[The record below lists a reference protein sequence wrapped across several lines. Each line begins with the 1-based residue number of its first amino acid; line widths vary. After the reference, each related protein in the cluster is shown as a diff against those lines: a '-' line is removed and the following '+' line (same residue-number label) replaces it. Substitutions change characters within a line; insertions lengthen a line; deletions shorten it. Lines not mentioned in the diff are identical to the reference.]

1 MNKRHIHARLSQ
13 ALALSQLSSCIR
25 RKVASLILSPD
36 TLSVISD
43 GYNGPP
49 RKGPKVCGGDHCE
62 RERLQITSGTQNDI
76 GCYHAEQNAILNA
89 ARQGAST
96 SGAIMICTTSPCL
109 SCARAIYHA
118 GIKAVYVPE
127 GSYST
132 QGIEYLAE
140 YEVKTYEIDT
150 RKPQIILLAT
160 KLGR

>member
-1 MNKRHIHARLSQ
+1 MDKRHIHARLSQ

-25 RKVASLILSPD
+25 RKVAALILSPD
-36 TLSVISD
+36 TLSVICD

-132 QGIEYLAE
+132 QGIEYLSE
-140 YEVKTYEIDT
+140 YEVETYEIDT
-150 RKPQIILLAT
+150 QKP
-160 KLGR
+160 

>member
-1 MNKRHIHARLSQ
+1 MDKRHIHARLSQ
-13 ALALSQLSSCIR
+13 ALALSQLSSCVR
-25 RKVASLILSPD
+25 RKVAALILSPD
-36 TLSVISD
+36 THSVISD

-89 ARQGAST
+89 ARQGTST
-96 SGAIMICTTSPCL
+96 KGALLICTTSPCL

-118 GIKAVYVPE
+118 GIAAVYVPD

-132 QGIEYLAE
+132 RGVVYLAE
-140 YEVKTYEIDT
+140 YEVKTFVIHPFT
-150 RKPQIILLAT
+150 L
-160 KLGR
+160 